1 MGIMLIQDMPSL
13 PTGSKTLS
21 NCTVVNILPDDAQQ
35 AEFGRQ
41 LELLIKQQR
50 NYPSIVAWVVYN
62 EGWGQITY
70 PYYPEFGLTARVKE
84 LDPTRLV
91 DSTTGWYDHGAGDF
105 SDNHHYAN
113 PQCGSPFYSINSSPY
128 DPSRIGFQGEFGGL
142 GNNVSIEHL
151 WNVQEAIDS
160 INQTYEIDTTLE
172 AWNYRGHVV
181 LDELRQQTEL
191 YSCSG
196 AVYTQTTDV
205 EGEVNG
211 LLTYD
216 RRVLRPDV
224 AQWQVDIKALYAAA
238 AGRSNTSIPAMPTS
252 SVVFT
257 EHWSTYTS
265 EPGWTGAP
273 QPWWSA
279 PTHPA
284 K

>member
-1 MGIMLIQDMPSL
+1 MLIQDMPAL
-13 PTGSKTLS
+13 PTGQKTLS
-21 NCTVVNILPDDAQQ
+21 NCTVVNILPNDDQQ

-41 LELLIKQQR
+41 LELLVVQHR

-70 PYYPEFGLTARVKE
+70 PYYPEIGLTARVKE
-84 LDPTRLV
+84 LDPSRLV

-105 SDNHHYAN
+105 SDNHKYAS
-113 PQCGSPFYSINSSPY
+113 PQCGSPFYSLNSSPY

-151 WNVQEAIDS
+151 WNVQEAIDT

-172 AWNYRGHVV
+172 AWNYRAHTV
-181 LDELRQQTEL
+181 LEELRQQIEL
-191 YSCSG
+191 FSCSG

-211 LLTYD
+211 LVTYD
-216 RRVLRPDV
+216 RRVLRTDV
-224 AQWQVDIKALYAAA
+224 AQWKADIQALYDTAAR
-238 AGRSNTSIPAMPTS
+238 RSNASTPVLSTG
-252 SVVFT
+252 SVTYT
-257 EHWSTYTS
+257 ETWSTYTS

-273 QPWWSA
+273 KPWWSA
-279 PTHPA
+279 PAAPP